1 MTSRERVLAAVN
13 HKEPDYLPMDLGSNV
28 SAGISGQAYANLR
41 EHLGIKEGHTRIYD
55 VVQQVAQP
63 EECVLD
69 IIGADALDVARV
81 YNEKDSDW
89 YDVTLSNGK
98 TGQWPSWFR
107 PEKNADGGYD
117 VPDKSVIVCNTSPL

>member
-55 VVQQVAQP
+55 VVQQVA
-63 EECVLD
+63 
-69 IIGADALDVARV
+69 
-81 YNEKDSDW
+81 
-89 YDVTLSNGK
+89 
-98 TGQWPSWFR
+98 
-107 PEKNADGGYD
+107 
-117 VPDKSVIVCNTSPL
+117 